1 MDGIFFTLDT
11 QTYIR
16 YNYKYRTYVLC
27 WWREINIY
35 GSMVILHL
43 DVKESDIRK
52 LIFDTYK
59 HTDSKI
65 PLCENLIMIEIVGRF
80 RAVSELGLL

>member
-1 MDGIFFTLDT
+1 MAGIFFTLDI

-16 YNYKYRTYVLC
+16 YNHQYRTYVLY

-43 DVKESDIRK
+43 DVKESDIQK
-52 LIFDTYK
+52 FIFDTYK
-59 HTDSKI
+59 HTDS
-65 PLCENLIMIEIVGRF
+65 EIHYVNN
-80 RAVSELGLL
+80 